1 MSVAAV
7 DASLLVDTASGRVY
21 FCGSG
26 CRAAY
31 LDKPAAYA

>member
-7 DASLLVDTASGRVY
+7 DASLHVDTASGRVY

-26 CRAAY
+26 CRPAY
-31 LDKPAAYA
+31 LDDPAAYA